1 VDWRTPLTQFF
12 HNALLPALALLATGA
27 AKGLLSQI
35 QNRSHERRSEALT
48 KRINELEH
56 NIAKLPKR
64 DASSMK
70 ITPEKILTDELEQTI
85 AELRYLQT
93 REHYSFHQFCSD
105 ISFRARRMF
114 LLYRPS
120 GFAGYL
126 LHTAFYG
133 WLAMVLL
140 IATFLALP
148 TAGDQNQN
156 RAPVAGS
163 QGSAA
168 SDNPPSVSTY
178 AEKDL
183 SRAGHA
189 VVEILALMLMFS
201 VLSIPAWIL
210 RHFALKRLDKGA
222 RSSPKLE
229 QMGENEMAA
238 APGASGI

>member
-1 VDWRTPLTQFF
+1 MDWRGELTQFF
-12 HNALLPALALLATGA
+12 HKALLPSLALLATGA
-27 AKGLLSQI
+27 AKGLLSQV
-35 QNRSHERRSEALT
+35 QNRSHERRSEVLT

-105 ISFRARRMF
+105 VSFRARRMF

-120 GFAGYL
+120 GFGGYL
-126 LHTAFYG
+126 LHITFYA

-140 IATFLALP
+140 IATFLAFP
-148 TAGDQNQN
+148 TAGDQDQKQ
-156 RAPVAGS
+156 AAVAAR
-163 QGSAA
+163 QASAA
-168 SDNPPSVSTY
+168 TANPPSVSID

-222 RSSPKLE
+222 DSSEKLNPS
-229 QMGENEMAA
+229 GATKIA
-238 APGASGI
+238 TAPGASGI